1 MSMYYNPESGEKLSR
16 KDLCVLIN
24 TSIPEDTEELFG
36 WYKLAYADMPEQDS
50 AFIIEQGPVE
60 LVDGHYVQTWV
71 QTPHSSEEVAAEEL
85 ARAKVERADTVR
97 RIVVTVDGMQFDG
110 DEISQTRMARAVLL
124 AVVFGKDLDAT
135 NTKWVLADNTV
146 AYPTV
151 RQLAQALMLAGEEQ
165 TRVWDAPYKEA

>member
-1 MSMYYNPESGEKLSR
+1 MYYNPESGEKLSR

-24 TSIPEDTEELFG
+24 TSIPEDTEEISG
-36 WYKLAYADMPEQDS
+36 WYKLTYADMPEQDS
-50 AFIIEQGPVE
+50 AFIIEQGSVE
-60 LVDGHYVQTWV
+60 LVEGHYVQTWI
-71 QTPHSSEEVAAEEL
+71 QTPRPPEEVAVEEL
-85 ARAKVERADTVR
+85 EQAKTERAEAVS
-97 RIVVTVDGMQFDG
+97 RIIITVDGMQFDG
-110 DEISQTRMARAVLL
+110 DEISQTRMARAVIL

-135 NTKWVLADNTV
+135 NTKWVLADKTV